1 MLRELHGS
9 VGRSEQEGECRLH
22 PERSRRAGG
31 AGARTIR
38 SRPKTAEALAA
49 SLNRFGRV
57 EFSYMESL
65 ASRSRQELTDE
76 LGARIFYN
84 PMVKGYEIRERLAA
98 GNVVAKA
105 E

>member
-1 MLRELHGS
+1 MLFAPQVRAVSFDPYELKH
-9 VGRSEQEGECRLH
+9 VDT
-22 PERSRRAGG
+22 A
-31 AGARTIR
+31 
-38 SRPKTAEALAA
+38 AEALAA
-49 SLNRFGRV
+49 SLNKFGRV

-65 ASRSRQELTDE
+65 ASRSRQELIDE
-76 LGARIFYN
+76 LGDRIFYN

>member
-1 MLRELHGS
+1 
-9 VGRSEQEGECRLH
+9 
-22 PERSRRAGG
+22 
-31 AGARTIR
+31 
-38 SRPKTAEALAA
+38 
-49 SLNRFGRV
+49 
-57 EFSYMESL
+57 MESL

>member
-1 MLRELHGS
+1 MLFRSDILRRPVSFDPYELKQ
-9 VGRSEQEGECRLH
+9 VDT
-22 PERSRRAGG
+22 A
-31 AGARTIR
+31 
-38 SRPKTAEALAA
+38 AEALAA
-49 SLNRFGRV
+49 SLNKFGRV

-65 ASRSRQELTDE
+65 ASRSRQELIDE
-76 LGARIFYN
+76 LGDRIFYN